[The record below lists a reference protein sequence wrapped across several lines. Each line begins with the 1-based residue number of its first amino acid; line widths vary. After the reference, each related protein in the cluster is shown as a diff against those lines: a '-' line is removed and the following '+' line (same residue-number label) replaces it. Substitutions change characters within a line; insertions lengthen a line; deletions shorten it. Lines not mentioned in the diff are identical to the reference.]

1 MSTFIASPG
10 NAMSCLTLPMPMSLG
25 GFFVKGHLRVL
36 GPQTR
41 AQVPVKAIFDYPRG
55 KAKRDKDTGEGASNR
70 SKKNRNKQWH
80 EDSLMAIAERKG
92 KKVPTEGQLD
102 HFEKLLE
109 GPCRTLLT
117 LSGTR
122 IRTISS

>member
-1 MSTFIASPG
+1 LDHKLGHKCPRTTKELLNITTSHASG
-10 NAMSCLTLPMPMSLG
+10 EEA
-25 GFFVKGHLRVL
+25 
-36 GPQTR
+36 
-41 AQVPVKAIFDYPRG
+41 VKAIFDYPRG
-55 KAKRDKDTGEGASNR
+55 KAKRDKDAGEGASNR

-109 GPCRTLLT
+109 GPCQTLLT